1 MTQWSMALIPI
12 TGSLLRSMR
21 GRAAAADALALPLVE
36 RVGAERPPR
45 RIVRLA
51 QRVLDGAPC
60 TVLRGFRQGADQHG
74 AAAGAHVHENAG
86 GAELCHVVAVE
97 EQPAQDGQVRVGH
110 ARAQRDERVHVHAA
124 RHVCEAGVAVDDT
137 LELVFAR
144 RRAGDTGD
152 GQYHQRRPRHAP
164 AVYRPTPAVSSTS
177 ASSRKC
183 GMTSSA
189 KSCIIS
195 SVFSWLPPFMPEQT
209 MPAFSSSEK
218 TFSLSRTVLGLPY
231 TM

>member
-21 GRAAAADALALPLVE
+21 GCAAAAEAPALVE
-36 RVGAERPPR
+36 RTGAERAPR

-60 TVLRGFRQGADQHG
+60 TVLRGFRQGQRG
-74 AAAGAHVHENAG
+74 AAAGAHVHENSG
-86 GAELCHVVAVE
+86 GADLRHIVAVE
-97 EQPAQDGQVRVGH
+97 EQPAQDGQVGVGD

-124 RHVCEAGVAVDDT
+124 RHVGEAGVVLDDA
-137 LELVFAR
+137 LELVFAGGR
-144 RRAGDTGD
+144 GRDNRN
-152 GQYHQRRPRHAP
+152 GQNHQRRQRHAP

-177 ASSRKC
+177 ASSRKF

-195 SVFSWLPPFMPEQT
+195 SVASWLPPFMPEQT

-218 TFSLSRTVLGLPY
+218 TFNLSRTAAGLP
-231 TM
+231 